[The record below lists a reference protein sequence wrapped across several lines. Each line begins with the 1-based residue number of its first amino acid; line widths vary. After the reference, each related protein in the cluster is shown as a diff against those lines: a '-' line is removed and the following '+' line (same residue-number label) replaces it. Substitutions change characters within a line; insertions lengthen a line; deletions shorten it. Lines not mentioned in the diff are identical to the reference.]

1 MMRGHPI
8 RYGGPRDRARF
19 RRRDYVT
26 WAQDMALRMLTGR
39 RTKALRPAP
48 SWQPWRWQRGE

>member
-1 MMRGHPI
+1 MMRGRPI

-19 RRRDYVT
+19 RRRAYVR

-39 RTKALRPAP
+39 RVKTLRPAP
-48 SWQPWRWQRGE
+48 AWQPWRWQR